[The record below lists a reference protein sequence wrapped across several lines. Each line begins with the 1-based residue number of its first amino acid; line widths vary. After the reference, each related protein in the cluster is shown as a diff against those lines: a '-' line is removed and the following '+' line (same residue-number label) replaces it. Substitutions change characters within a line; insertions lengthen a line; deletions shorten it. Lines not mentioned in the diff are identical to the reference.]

1 MKGKIQSLKMGNTA
15 AVCVAFKMVP
25 LLLLI
30 LGSMGSSRADICK
43 GQWESSE
50 EGKMVAMGSMSVSP
64 SLPFIIDFD
73 QFAELGE
80 QAKNKNSI
88 IIPFITFVIIVSA
101 NLNC

>member
-1 MKGKIQSLKMGNTA
+1 MEIQSFKMGNTA
-15 AVCVAFKMVP
+15 AVCAAFKMVP
-25 LLLLI
+25 FLLLL

-50 EGKMVAMGSMSVSP
+50 EGKMVTKGSLSVSP

-80 QAKNKNSI
+80 HAKKKNSI
-88 IIPFITFVIIVSA
+88 IIPFMTFVIIVSI